1 MVAATWRCDSG
12 SVMLVTW
19 QCGDDNGD
27 SGGVMVGRGC
37 KENFT
42 GLIDYH

>member
-1 MVAATWRCDSG
+1 MAATWQCESA
-12 SVMLVTW
+12 SVMLATW
-19 QCGDDNGD
+19 LCGGDN
-27 SGGVMVGRGC
+27 GVMVGRGC